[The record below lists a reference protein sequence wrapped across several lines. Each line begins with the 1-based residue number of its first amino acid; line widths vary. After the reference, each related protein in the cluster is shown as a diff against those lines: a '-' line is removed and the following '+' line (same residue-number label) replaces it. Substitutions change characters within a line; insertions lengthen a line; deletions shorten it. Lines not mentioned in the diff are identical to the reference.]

1 MTDRVRAPSGG
12 RKGLIPRLSDIAVMI
27 GLTIGLGAFA
37 WRRSQT
43 VSGRGE
49 PQGMPAAESLESGYE
64 QKDMSA
70 RSVSYI
76 LVAIGVAMMVVIGA
90 SFFMVWR
97 FNVARRHAFPD
108 LTSEQ
113 TAKTTPPAPHLQIH
127 PYEDLTQLRAR
138 EDRALH
144 HWGWTSADHSTAEIP
159 IERAM
164 ALMVGKPLDPGP

>member
-1 MTDRVRAPSGG
+1 M
-12 RKGLIPRLSDIAVMI
+12 PRLSDIAVMI

-37 WRRSQT
+37 WRKSQT
-43 VSGRGE
+43 ESGRGR
-49 PQGMPAAESLESGYE
+49 PRGMPSPEALESGYE
-64 QKDMSA
+64 PKDMSA

-76 LVAIGVAMMVVIGA
+76 LLTIGIVMMVVIGA
-90 SFFMVWR
+90 CFAMVWR

-113 TAKTTPPAPHLQIH
+113 TAKTPPPAPHLQIH
-127 PYEDLTQLRAR
+127 PFEDLTQLRAR

>member
-1 MTDRVRAPSGG
+1 
-12 RKGLIPRLSDIAVMI
+12 MI

-43 VSGRGE
+43 ESGRGR
-49 PQGMPAAESLESGYE
+49 PRGMPSPEALGSGYE
-64 QKDMSA
+64 PKDMSA

-76 LVAIGVAMMVVIGA
+76 LLAIGIAMMVVIGT
-90 SFFMVWR
+90 SFTMVWR

-113 TAKTTPPAPHLQIH
+113 TAKTSPPAPHLADAARSRIS
-127 PYEDLTQLRAR
+127 LRLRAR

-144 HWGWTSADHSTAEIP
+144 HYGWTSADHSIAQIP